1 MNATAVHCAASEED
15 DGGGANLW
23 YVGVFI
29 SIIGSIFNNL
39 GQNVQKLAQDKNP
52 EKEYIYLPVSGCQV
66 RSRIHA
72 FLTVSVQTLTHSV
85 GGLGWAS

>member
-1 MNATAVHCAASEED
+1 MDANATAIHCAASEED
-15 DGGGANLW
+15 DGGGSNLW

-52 EKEYIYLPVSGCQV
+52 DKEYIYLPVRSVRGCSG
-66 RSRIHA
+66 SE
-72 FLTVSVQTLTHSV
+72 FLTRIL
-85 GGLGWAS
+85 